1 MKEVLLSS
9 FYRKGNQ
16 DIERLSK
23 VVKVTLLVD
32 G

>member
-9 FYRKGNQ
+9 FYRKGSQ
-16 DIERLSK
+16 DIKRLSK
-23 VVKVTLLVD
+23 LGKVTLLVD